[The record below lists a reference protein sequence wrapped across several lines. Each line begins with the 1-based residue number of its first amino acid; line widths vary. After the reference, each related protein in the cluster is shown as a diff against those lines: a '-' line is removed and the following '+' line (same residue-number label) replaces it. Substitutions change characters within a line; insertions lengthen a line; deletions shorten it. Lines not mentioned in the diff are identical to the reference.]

1 MYGRRKFRPVAPPV
15 ARRTFVVALAGTLL
29 GLSASLPAQ
38 RLVAPHR
45 IGSLYSYA
53 RADAESFLKL
63 LRPELEKL
71 GWVDGQTILLL
82 EPQTVEAK
90 NERLPSMAAELVAQ
104 RPDIILAQSVPATL
118 ALMKA
123 TKSIPIVMIGVGNP
137 VELGIVA
144 DFQKPGGNV
153 TGSSVL
159 ANEIAGKLLQ
169 HLKEADP
176 RLRSVALFNNPTNQ
190 HAASFNRK
198 MTADGAALGL
208 HVQVVDIAGEGD
220 LDAAFEAVR
229 RAKAESIMLAAES
242 AVMSNRDVIAGF
254 AHANGLPLV
263 VVGTSASLPATGL
276 LAFGTTRGEYAHLAA
291 RYVDR
296 ILRGAKPGELSI
308 EGPTRFNLA
317 INLKSAKALG
327 LTIPQSMLQRANE
340 VIQ

>member
-1 MYGRRKFRPVAPPV
+1 MYGKRRFRSVELPVD
-15 ARRTFVVALAGTLL
+15 RRTFVVALAGIFL
-29 GLSASLPAQ
+29 GLSANLPAQ
-38 RLVAPHR
+38 GPAAPRR
-45 IGSLYSYA
+45 IGSLYTYA
-53 RADAESFLKL
+53 RADAEAFLKL

-71 GWVDGQTILLL
+71 GWIDGQNVLLL
-82 EPQTVEAK
+82 EPQTAEGR
-90 NERLPSMAAELVAQ
+90 NERLPLMAAELVAHG
-104 RPDIILAQSVPATL
+104 PDVILVQSVPATL
-118 ALMKA
+118 ALVKA

-144 DFQKPGGNV
+144 DFRKPGGNV

-208 HVQVVDIAGEGD
+208 RVQIVDIAGEGD

-229 RAKAESIMLAAES
+229 RAKTESILLAAEP
-242 AVMSNRDVIAGF
+242 AVMSKRDVIAGF
-254 AHANGLPLV
+254 AHANGLPLA

-276 LAFGTTRGEYAHLAA
+276 IAFGTTRGEYAQLAA

-308 EGPTRFNLA
+308 EQPTRFHLV

-327 LTIPQSMLQRANE
+327 LTIPQSLLLRADQKIE
-340 VIQ
+340 

>member
-1 MYGRRKFRPVAPPV
+1 MYVQSVALPVD
-15 ARRTFVVALAGTLL
+15 RRTFVGGLAGTLL
-29 GLSASLPAQ
+29 GLSASLFAQGPA
-38 RLVAPHR
+38 APRR
-45 IGSLYSYA
+45 IGSLYTSA
-53 RADAESFLKL
+53 RADTESFLKL

-71 GWVDGQTILLL
+71 GWIDGQNILLL
-82 EPQTVEAK
+82 EPQTAEGR

-104 RPDIILAQSVPATL
+104 GPDVILAQSVPATL

-153 TGSSVL
+153 TGSSFL

-198 MTADGAALGL
+198 MTALGVSL
-208 HVQVVDIAGEGD
+208 GMHVQIVDFEGEGD
-220 LDAAFEAVR
+220 LDASFAAVR
-229 RAKAESIMLAAES
+229 RAKAESILLAAEP
-242 AVMSNRDVIAGF
+242 AVMSKRDVIAGF
-254 AHANGLPLV
+254 AQANGLPLA

-276 LAFGTTRGEYAHLAA
+276 IAFGPTRGEYAKLAA

-308 EGPTRFNLA
+308 EQPTRFNLA

-327 LTIPQSMLQRANE
+327 LTIPQSLLLRADE
-340 VIQ
+340 LIQ